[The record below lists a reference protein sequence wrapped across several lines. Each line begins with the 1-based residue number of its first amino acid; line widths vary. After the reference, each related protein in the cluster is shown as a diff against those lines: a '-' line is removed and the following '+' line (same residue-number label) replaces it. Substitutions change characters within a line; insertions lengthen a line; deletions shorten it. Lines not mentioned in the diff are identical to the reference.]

1 MKKQWITIG
10 LLLLI
15 VSVVF
20 TIILTKV
27 DVKAIGPEN
36 SAVGL
41 SSINSKLSFDY
52 NEKVYKVS
60 KYLGYV
66 ALVIPGVYAL
76 IGLIQL
82 IKGKSLS
89 KVDKRLFVLAVF
101 YCVVLATY
109 VLFEKVIINYRP
121 VILDEGLE
129 ASYPSSHT
137 LMSLCFTVSAILINK
152 AMFKDKTKLIN
163 LGLLVLGF
171 AIVLGRYISG
181 VHWFTDIVGSVLISI
196 TLLSFFKAFVKE

>member
-27 DVKAIGPEN
+27 DVKVIGPEN

-181 VHWFTDIVGSVLISI
+181 VHWFTDIVGSILISI

>member
-10 LLLLI
+10 ILLLI

-20 TIILTKV
+20 TVIITKV

-41 SSINSKLSFDY
+41 SSINNKLTFEY

-66 ALVIPGVYAL
+66 ALAIPVVYAL
-76 IGLIQL
+76 IGLVQL

-89 KVDKRLFVLAVF
+89 KVDKRLFALAIF
-101 YCVVLATY
+101 YVAVLATY
-109 VLFEKVIINYRP
+109 VLFEKVVINYRP

-137 LMSLCFTVSAILINK
+137 LMSICFTISAIIINK
-152 AMFKDKTKLIN
+152 SMFKDKTKLIN
-163 LGLLVLGF
+163 IGLLLLGF
-171 AIVLGRYISG
+171 AIVVGRYVSG
-181 VHWFTDIVGSVLISI
+181 VHWFTDITGSVLISI
-196 TLLSFFKAFVKE
+196 TLLSFLKAFIKE